1 RYSGTGTSAEVASMG
16 SRPAMICVASAA
28 SSTVRPN
35 TPTWSSDDANATSPN
50 RLTRPYVGFTPTIPQ
65 NAAGCRTD
73 PPVSDPSAIGTTP
86 AATAAA
92 DPPDEP
98 PGTRVQSTGF
108 NVGPNALC
116 SVDDPIANSSMF
128 VLQAMT
134 APAARSRVTTVA
146 SYGLTYP
153 SRMREPQDVG
163 IRNVAM
169 LSLIA
174 TGTPCNGPESTEGR
188 ASRSSARMALSPDAR
203 SKFALAPLMRR
214 RPRA

>member
-1 RYSGTGTSAEVASMG
+1 MVAPLSRNRASTSSQRVRIAGSSASGKYSRGRPMVSSDIGREAAWRYSGTGTSAEVASMG
-16 SRPAMICVASAA
+16 SRPAMMCVASAA

-35 TPTWSSDDANATSPN
+35 TPTWSSDDANATRPN
-50 RLTRPYVGFTPTIPQ
+50 RLTRPYVGFTPTTPQ

-169 LSLIA
+169 LSLI
-174 TGTPCNGPESTEGR
+174 
-188 ASRSSARMALSPDAR
+188 
-203 SKFALAPLMRR
+203 
-214 RPRA
+214 